1 MLLGLCLGWIF
12 GILSFHKDKDVVF
25 QLSFG
30 LVNGLQVGIFSNI
43 EYILTKLFREWIHDV
58 ISNEMTSSQQVKK
71 LCL

>member
-43 EYILTKLFREWIHDV
+43 EYILTKLFRE
-58 ISNEMTSSQQVKK
+58 
-71 LCL
+71 

>member
-12 GILSFHKDKDVVF
+12 GILSFHQDNDKDVVF

-43 EYILTKLFREWIHDV
+43 VYIHKV
-58 ISNEMTSSQQVKK
+58 ISRMNS
-71 LCL
+71 

>member
-30 LVNGLQVGIFSNI
+30 LINGLQVGIFS
-43 EYILTKLFREWIHDV
+43 KLFCVHTQ
-58 ISNEMTSSQQVKK
+58 SYFANEFMMQFQTK
-71 LCL
+71 